1 MAQASAD
8 ASSLTI
14 QPDSFENQ
22 LRQDSVV
29 IHPNSNRNYQCQR
42 CLKSFPCHEPY
53 LYHASKHGDTIEYIC
68 FEFNQSASLAP
79 DIIAFHG
86 VYCRR
91 STHYVRVTISRFLG
105 HTSTI
110 QRIDEEEEL
119 TFEEFLKTDFT
130 STERYT
136 ETVKR
141 VEEFDRQCCRPIYD
155 TITFSSKKLV
165 KRLLSCFSCIPL
177 PRQSRSSRWPSTRH
191 MRSTLLGPST
201 KDITANSWQ
210 CLATDGPKSI
220 ASQPR
225 TPETRLNSPH
235 PSIEATSANNRQDP
249 VADDPVSIARN
260 SLPENVSGVIAVD
273 SFYSTPNGVRGD
285 KVLVATQPD
294 TIILLE
300 QVNLDTLLRY
310 TRITNQLRE
319 IVGDYAYEEL
329 REYEEKRMDISDP
342 VYQGILPDDLPIR
355 AGEEIRLEDC
365 SPMLEAQVRSILD
378 S

>member
-1 MAQASAD
+1 MPTY
-8 ASSLTI
+8 SL
-14 QPDSFENQ
+14 FLRWGAVNQ
-22 LRQDSVV
+22 LPIIQEARVPYQAK
-29 IHPNSNRNYQCQR
+29 NYQCQR

-68 FEFNQSASLAP
+68 FKFNQLASLTP

-91 STHYVRVTISRFLG
+91 STHYVRVTISRPLG
-105 HTSTI
+105 PTSTI

-119 TFEEFLKTDFT
+119 TLEEFLKTDF
-130 STERYT
+130 SFTERYK
-136 ETVKR
+136 EIMKR

-155 TITFSSKKLV
+155 TITVRTLGYSSLDTGSNFIQFSTKKLV
-165 KRLLSCFSCIPL
+165 NRLLSCFACIPIS
-177 PRQSRSSRWPSTRH
+177 RQLRSSRWSSTRDT
-191 MRSTLLGPST
+191 RSTLLCSST
-201 KDITANSWQ
+201 KAIS
-210 CLATDGPKSI
+210 ATNG
-220 ASQPR
+220 
-225 TPETRLNSPH
+225 
-235 PSIEATSANNRQDP
+235 QDL
-249 VADDPVSIARN
+249 VADDPSSVARN

-285 KVLVATQPD
+285 KVLVATPQD
-294 TIILLE
+294 TIILLR
-300 QVNLDTLLRY
+300 QVNLDALLRH

-329 REYEEKRMDISDP
+329 REYEEKRMDIPDP

-355 AGEEIRLEDC
+355 VGEGIRLEDC
-365 SPMLEAQVRSILD
+365 SPMLEAQVCSVLD